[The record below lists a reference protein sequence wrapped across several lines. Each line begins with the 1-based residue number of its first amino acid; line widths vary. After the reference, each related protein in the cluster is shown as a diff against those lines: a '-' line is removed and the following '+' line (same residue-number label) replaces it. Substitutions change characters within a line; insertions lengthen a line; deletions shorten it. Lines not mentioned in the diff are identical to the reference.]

1 MLLGSFIAAAVGGR
15 FFPHYFVLMLPFLA
29 IAAALGAA
37 KIERTRLRRL
47 VWALMAVLL
56 AADIRLQKES
66 FVMPADEL
74 LADLYGRSP
83 FYQSPAVGK
92 YLRGHAKPGAT
103 VYILGSEGQI
113 LFYSGLRCP
122 TRLFFFYPLK
132 MPSPLR
138 DEFRRELLSS
148 LKAHPPDF
156 FLLVNSFS
164 SHTIKAGD
172 RDPFIAELLRLFSPY
187 RLNGVSLSGS
197 SEVAVDYA
205 SLMGALREKPADSI
219 LILSRPAEG
228 PARLQRPSARR

>member
-1 MLLGSFIAAAVGGR
+1 
-15 FFPHYFVLMLPFLA
+15 
-29 IAAALGAA
+29 
-37 KIERTRLRRL
+37 
-47 VWALMAVLL
+47 
-56 AADIRLQKES
+56 
-66 FVMPADEL
+66 
-74 LADLYGRSP
+74 
-83 FYQSPAVGK
+83 
-92 YLRGHAKPGAT
+92 
-103 VYILGSEGQI
+103 
-113 LFYSGLRCP
+113 
-122 TRLFFFYPLK
+122 